1 MVLKSSLLFSFIV
14 VFITS
19 VLLSGNLLAKEIYTI
34 RSSEKLN
41 FKYFVSGIPISG
53 EFYIDKTSFTI
64 DFNKEEQSS
73 FYIKIDLK
81 KSTAGFPLA
90 TKAMLGSSVLNSE
103 KYPFMEF
110 KSTNISKRGV
120 RYEISGLLNL
130 RGLKKNVTIFV
141 IGKKD
146 NKENAKTLNFG
157 IKSSINRYEF
167 GADGYSRLVGKEI
180 KLNSNITL
188 IKKEW
193 DG

>member
-19 VLLSGNLLAKEIYTI
+19 VLFSGNLLAKEIYTI

-64 DFNKEEQSS
+64 DFNKEEQSR
-73 FYIKIDLK
+73 FYIKIDVK

-90 TKAMLGSSVLNSE
+90 TKAMLGLSVLNSE
-103 KYPFMEF
+103 NYPFMEF
-110 KSTNISKRGV
+110 KSTNISKRGI
-120 RYEISGLLNL
+120 RYEINGLLNL

-146 NKENAKTLNFG
+146 NKENAKTLKFG
-157 IKSSINRYEF
+157 INSSINRYEF
-167 GADGYSRLVGKEI
+167 GADGYSLLVGKEI
-180 KLNSNITL
+180 KLNSTITL
-188 IKKEW
+188 IKKK
-193 DG
+193 D

>member
-1 MVLKSSLLFSFIV
+1 MVLKSSLPFSFIV

-53 EFYIDKTSFTI
+53 EFYIDKTSFII
-64 DFNKEEQSS
+64 DFNKEEQSR

-90 TKAMLGSSVLNSE
+90 TKAMLGLSVLNSE

-110 KSTNISKRGV
+110 KSTNISKKGM
-120 RYEISGLLNL
+120 RYEINGLLSL
-130 RGLKKNVTIFV
+130 RGSKKNITIFV
-141 IGKKD
+141 IGNKGNKK
-146 NKENAKTLNFG
+146 NAKTLNFG

-167 GADGYSRLVGKEI
+167 GADGYSLLVGEEI
-180 KLNSNITL
+180 ELNSNIKL
-188 IKKEW
+188 IKKE
-193 DG
+193 

>member
-1 MVLKSSLLFSFIV
+1 MVLKSSLLFSFTV

-19 VLLSGNLLAKEIYTI
+19 VLLSGNLLAKETYTM

-53 EFYIDKTSFTI
+53 EFYIDKTSFTL
-64 DFNKEEQSS
+64 DFNKEEQSTL
-73 FYIKIDLK
+73 YIKINLK

-110 KSTNISKRGV
+110 KSTNISKKGV
-120 RYEISGLLNL
+120 RYESNGLLNL
-130 RGLKKNVTIFV
+130 RGLKKNVTVFI

-167 GADGYSRLVGKEI
+167 GADGYSLLVGKEI
-180 KLNSNITL
+180 KLNSNIRL

>member
-1 MVLKSSLLFSFIV
+1 MILKSSLLFSFIV

-64 DFNKEEQSS
+64 DFNKEEQSR
-73 FYIKIDLK
+73 FYIKIDIK

-110 KSTNISKRGV
+110 KSTNILKKGV
-120 RYEISGLLNL
+120 RYEINGLLNL

-157 IKSSINRYEF
+157 INSSINRHEF
-167 GADGYSRLVGKEI
+167 GADGYSLLVGKEI

-188 IKKEW
+188 IKKE
-193 DG
+193 

>member
-19 VLLSGNLLAKEIYTI
+19 VLLTGNLLAKDIYTI
-34 RSSEKLN
+34 RSSEKLD
-41 FKYFVSGIPISG
+41 FKYFVRGIPISG

-64 DFNKEEQSS
+64 DFNKEEQSR

-110 KSTNISKRGV
+110 KSTNISKKGV
-120 RYEISGLLNL
+120 RYEINGILSL

-146 NKENAKTLNFG
+146 NKENAKTLKFG
-157 IKSSINRYEF
+157 INSSINRYEF
-167 GADGYSRLVGKEI
+167 GAGGYSLLVGKEI
-180 KLNSNITL
+180 KLNSTITL
-188 IKKEW
+188 IKK
-193 DG
+193 D

>member
-41 FKYFVSGIPISG
+41 FKYFVSGIPILG

-64 DFNKEEQSS
+64 DFNKEEQSR

-110 KSTNISKRGV
+110 KSTNISKKGV
-120 RYEISGLLNL
+120 RYEINGLLSL
-130 RGLKKNVTIFV
+130 RGLKKNVNIFV

-146 NKENAKTLNFG
+146 NKENAKTLKFG
-157 IKSSINRYEF
+157 INSSINRYEF
-167 GADGYSRLVGKEI
+167 GADGFSLLVGKEI
-180 KLNSNITL
+180 KLNSTITL
-188 IKKEW
+188 IKK
-193 DG
+193 D

>member
-1 MVLKSSLLFSFIV
+1 MISKSPLLFSLIV

-19 VLLSGNLLAKEIYTI
+19 VLLSGNLLAKEVYTI

-41 FKYFVSGIPISG
+41 FKYFVRGIPISG

-64 DFNKEEQSS
+64 DFDKEEQST
-73 FYIKIDLK
+73 FYIKIDVK

-110 KSTNISKRGV
+110 KSTNISKKGL
-120 RYEISGLLNL
+120 RYEINGVLNL

-141 IGKKD
+141 IGNKGNKK
-146 NKENAKTLNFG
+146 NAKTLNFG

-167 GADGYSRLVGKEI
+167 GADGYSLLVGKEI
-180 KLNSNITL
+180 ELNSNITL
-188 IKKEW
+188 IRKK
-193 DG
+193 

>member
-19 VLLSGNLLAKEIYTI
+19 VLLSGNLLAKETYTI

-53 EFYIDKTSFTI
+53 KFYIDKTSFTI

-73 FYIKIDLK
+73 FYIKIDIK

-110 KSTNISKRGV
+110 KSTNISKKGV
-120 RYEISGLLNL
+120 RYEINGLLSL
-130 RGLKKNVTIFV
+130 RGLKKNVNIFV

-146 NKENAKTLNFG
+146 NKENAKTLKFG
-157 IKSSINRYEF
+157 INSSINRYEF
-167 GADGYSRLVGKEI
+167 GADGYSLLVGKEI
-180 KLNSNITL
+180 KLNSTITL
-188 IKKEW
+188 IKK
-193 DG
+193 D

>member
-1 MVLKSSLLFSFIV
+1 MVLKSSLLFSFFV

-19 VLLSGNLLAKEIYTI
+19 VLLTGNLLAKDIYTI
-34 RSSEKLN
+34 RSSEKLD
-41 FKYFVSGIPISG
+41 FKYFVRGIPISG

-64 DFNKEEQSS
+64 DFNKEEQSR

-110 KSTNISKRGV
+110 KSTNISKKGV
-120 RYEISGLLNL
+120 RYEINGLLSL
-130 RGLKKNVTIFV
+130 RGLKKNVNIFV

-146 NKENAKTLNFG
+146 NKENAKTLKFG
-157 IKSSINRYEF
+157 INSSINRYEF
-167 GADGYSRLVGKEI
+167 GADGFSLLVGKEI
-180 KLNSNITL
+180 KLNSTITL
-188 IKKEW
+188 IKK
-193 DG
+193 D

>member
-180 KLNSNITL
+180 KLNSNIKL
-188 IKKEW
+188 IKKEL

>member
-1 MVLKSSLLFSFIV
+1 MILKNSLFLSSTFAFIAS
-14 VFITS
+14 VF
-19 VLLSGNLLAKEIYTI
+19 LSSNLLAKETYTI

-41 FKYFVSGIPISG
+41 FKYFVSGVPISG
-53 EFYIDKTSFTI
+53 EFYIENTSFTI
-64 DFNKEEQSS
+64 DFNKEEQSR
-73 FYIKIDLK
+73 FYIKINIK

-90 TKAMLGSSVLNSE
+90 TRAMLSSSVLNSE

-110 KSTNISKRGV
+110 KSTNISKKGV
-120 RYEISGLLNL
+120 MYEINGLLNL

-157 IKSSINRYEF
+157 INSSINRYEF
-167 GADGYSRLVGKEI
+167 GADGYSLLVGKEI

-188 IKKEW
+188 IKKE
-193 DG
+193 